1 MRQHIKKELLKT
13 IQMLMEANDTI
24 QDYSGMKDSVISD
37 MLVNCQ
43 QCAIQVGER
52 IEYFEGD
59 GTVVVSLLEEYCE
72 LIYQLS
78 LTLDDTKKTGKVARL
93 LRNLLQ
99 RILNSIIYDI
109 PVSKKEVVF
118 FPYKASMWDS
128 LESVWRAADK
138 DSDCDVCVVPIPYYD
153 KNMNGSLGRMYYEG
167 NEYPDYVPITS
178 WEEYDILKRCPDVA
192 YIHNPYDDANK
203 VTSIHPYFYARELKK
218 HVGQL
223 VYIPYFV
230 TAGDVPR
237 HFCILPGT
245 MHADK
250 VIVTNEKE
258 KNIYISELRKFEKE
272 NNCIG
277 IFGNLDEKFL
287 VLGSPKIDKVLS
299 TTKDNIDLP
308 KDWQN
313 LIMKSDGSRK
323 KVILYNTTIQPMLNH
338 KEDYL
343 DKLKD
348 VFEFF
353 YEKRNE
359 YILLWRPHPL
369 MEATLSSML
378 PSLLE
383 GYREMVRDYKLMAY
397 GIFDDTADVHRA
409 IALSDAYYGDK
420 GSVAVLYKETGK
432 PCMIQNVKVKLR

>member
-1 MRQHIKKELLKT
+1 
-13 IQMLMEANDTI
+13 MLMEANDTI

-167 NEYPDYVPITS
+167 RT
-178 WEEYDILKRCPDVA
+178 
-192 YIHNPYDDANK
+192 
-203 VTSIHPYFYARELKK
+203 
-218 HVGQL
+218 
-223 VYIPYFV
+223 
-230 TAGDVPR
+230 
-237 HFCILPGT
+237 
-245 MHADK
+245 
-250 VIVTNEKE
+250 
-258 KNIYISELRKFEKE
+258 
-272 NNCIG
+272 
-277 IFGNLDEKFL
+277 
-287 VLGSPKIDKVLS
+287 
-299 TTKDNIDLP
+299 
-308 KDWQN
+308 
-313 LIMKSDGSRK
+313 
-323 KVILYNTTIQPMLNH
+323 
-338 KEDYL
+338 
-343 DKLKD
+343 
-348 VFEFF
+348 
-353 YEKRNE
+353 
-359 YILLWRPHPL
+359 
-369 MEATLSSML
+369 
-378 PSLLE
+378 
-383 GYREMVRDYKLMAY
+383 
-397 GIFDDTADVHRA
+397 
-409 IALSDAYYGDK
+409 
-420 GSVAVLYKETGK
+420 
-432 PCMIQNVKVKLR
+432 